1 MLGKP
6 AAKDRRTQ
14 ALQAAQECMALL
26 KDRFGARRVILF
38 GSLAQEG
45 PWHDRSD
52 IDLAVEGLP
61 PEAFFRAYAACGA
74 LLPPGL
80 ELDLVPLESL
90 YPELRARIL
99 GEMPDEPLEALKKL
113 VEDEFVALE
122 RIAQRMEDL
131 LGGRTEPPNWVELYA
146 IAGMLHEF
154 YNGVERLLE
163 RLVLSQGEPLP
174 KGTFWHADLLI
185 QAATPQEGQRPALL
199 DAPLRDRL
207 EEYRRFRHFF
217 RHAYGYTLEWAR
229 LRWLAESLGETLERL
244 QGQVRAF
251 LARLREGS
259 NDGGK
264 EASCP

>member
-1 MLGKP
+1 MLSET
-6 AAKDRRTQ
+6 AAKDRRAQ

-26 KDRFGARRVILF
+26 KERFGARRVILF

-80 ELDLVPLESL
+80 ELDLVPLESAG
-90 YPELRARIL
+90 PELRARIL
-99 GEMPDEPLEALKKL
+99 GERKMPDEPLAALESL
-113 VEDEFVALE
+113 LEEELAALE
-122 RIAQRMEDL
+122 RVASEMEALLAQRND
-131 LGGRTEPPNWVELYA
+131 PPTRIELRA
-146 IAGMLHEF
+146 MASILHEF

-163 RLVLSQGEPLP
+163 RLVLSQGETLP
-174 KGTFWHADLLI
+174 KGTFWHADLLV
-185 QAATPQEGQRPALL
+185 QVATPQEGHRPALI

-207 EEYRRFRHFF
+207 EEYLRFRHFF

-229 LRWLAESLGETLERL
+229 LRWLAESLEETLERL
-244 QGQVRAF
+244 RGQVRAF
-251 LARLREGS
+251 LASLREGS
-259 NDGGK
+259 SRGT
-264 EASCP
+264 